1 MGKLPTVQVRLT
13 QQAYYDEPDEFS
25 YVTMDSVIINADD
38 FDPAKH
44 RMCRVIKHV
53 PTNGNR
59 AHYHVPSDITKQLA
73 EWSPVEIDVSDMTV
87 KEIRRLV
94 DGGVVPYEI
103 EQLALAEGDG
113 KRRQSVFQV
122 LASALVRTWK
132 NSTGHPTAE
141 EMRTE
146 NRIYKKNRNKPWVS
160 YTTSAQ
166 AKKDAEYL
174 AKTAALADKG

>member
-44 RMCRVIKHV
+44 RMCRMIKHV

-141 EMRTE
+141 EMRAA
-146 NRIYKKNRNKPWVS
+146 S
-160 YTTSAQ
+160 LMSAQ